1 MLWRFCSVTEAVHQQ
16 PTAYGTIGAGITGFA
31 GAQQFILP
39 GFRERYAGC
48 KTQCRCRGACH
59 TASADLK
66 ELPSADLHGLLLVS
80 TLSRPIYIRLLRVQG
95 VGVIFLCGRGRK
107 GPELAQFPSIQEG
120 FVTEYHNVGVCVLIW
135 LRESEKT
142 QQKEIENV
150 TNITGVRQIELWRRD
165 DLQHPRLDEVA
176 EEVPV
181 ALVYNGIS
189 HVVMMA
195 SPKDLEYFALGFSLS
210 EGIIESPRDIFG
222 MDVVPSCNG
231 LEVQIELSSRRFMG
245 LKERRRALAGR
256 TGCGVCG
263 VEQLNDIGK
272 PVQPLPFTQTFD
284 LNKLDDALR
293 HLNDF
298 QPVGQLTGCTHAAA
312 WMLPSGE
319 LVGGHEDVGR
329 HVALDKLLGRRSQ
342 EGESWQQG
350 AVLVS
355 SRASYEMVQK
365 SAMCGVEILFAV
377 SAATTLA
384 VEVAER
390 CNLTLVGF
398 CKPGRATVYTHPQRL
413 SN

>member
-1 MLWRFCSVTEAVHQQ
+1 MNDLHPKKHKNATS
-16 PTAYGTIGAGITGFA
+16 ITGA
-31 GAQQFILP
+31 
-39 GFRERYAGC
+39 RE
-48 KTQCRCRGACH
+48 
-59 TASADLK
+59 
-66 ELPSADLHGLLLVS
+66 VS
-80 TLSRPIYIRLLRVQG
+80 
-95 VGVIFLCGRGRK
+95 
-107 GPELAQFPSIQEG
+107 
-120 FVTEYHNVGVCVLIW
+120 
-135 LRESEKT
+135 
-142 QQKEIENV
+142 
-150 TNITGVRQIELWRRD
+150 LWKRT
-165 DLQHPRLDEVA
+165 DLQQTQPDMLA

-195 SPKDLEYFALGFSLS
+195 SPKDLEWFAIGFSLS
-210 EGIIESPRDIFG
+210 EGIIENPAEIYG

-272 PVQPLPFTQTFD
+272 PIAPLPFTQRFD
-284 LNKLDDALR
+284 LALLDNGLA
-293 HLNDF
+293 HLTDF

-319 LVGGHEDVGR
+319 LAGGHEDVGR
-329 HVALDKLLGRRSQ
+329 HVALDKLLGHRAR
-342 EGESWQQG
+342 EGETWKHG

-398 CKPGRATVYTHPQRL
+398 CKPGRATIYTHPQRL
-413 SN
+413 IVNQ

>member
-1 MLWRFCSVTEAVHQQ
+1 MNK
-16 PTAYGTIGAGITGFA
+16 I
-31 GAQQFILP
+31 
-39 GFRERYAGC
+39 
-48 KTQCRCRGACH
+48 
-59 TASADLK
+59 
-66 ELPSADLHGLLLVS
+66 
-80 TLSRPIYIRLLRVQG
+80 
-95 VGVIFLCGRGRK
+95 
-107 GPELAQFPSIQEG
+107 IQE
-120 FVTEYHNVGVCVLIW
+120 NI
-135 LRESEKT
+135 K
-142 QQKEIENV
+142 NV
-150 TNITGVRQIELWRRD
+150 TSSTGSRQLTLWKRE
-165 DLQHPRLDEVA
+165 DLQHPQPDEVA

-195 SPKDLEYFALGFSLS
+195 SPKDLEHFAMGFSLS
-210 EGIIESPRDIFG
+210 EGIIESPQDIYG

-231 LEVQIELSSRRFMG
+231 LEVQVELSSRRFMG

-284 LNKLDDALR
+284 LANLDNALR

-312 WMLPSGE
+312 WVQPSGH
-319 LVGGHEDVGR
+319 LAGGHEDVGR
-329 HVALDKLLGRRSQ
+329 HVALDKLLGRRAI
-342 EGESWQQG
+342 EGETWQQG

-398 CKPGRATVYTHPQRL
+398 CKPGRATIYTHPQRL
-413 SN
+413 VAL

>member
-1 MLWRFCSVTEAVHQQ
+1 MNK
-16 PTAYGTIGAGITGFA
+16 I
-31 GAQQFILP
+31 
-39 GFRERYAGC
+39 
-48 KTQCRCRGACH
+48 
-59 TASADLK
+59 
-66 ELPSADLHGLLLVS
+66 
-80 TLSRPIYIRLLRVQG
+80 
-95 VGVIFLCGRGRK
+95 
-107 GPELAQFPSIQEG
+107 IQE
-120 FVTEYHNVGVCVLIW
+120 NI
-135 LRESEKT
+135 K
-142 QQKEIENV
+142 NV
-150 TNITGVRQIELWRRD
+150 TSPTGSRQLTLWKRE
-165 DLQHPRLDEVA
+165 DLQHPQPDEVA

-181 ALVYNGIS
+181 ALVFNGIS

-195 SPKDLEYFALGFSLS
+195 SPKDLEHFAIGFSLS
-210 EGIIESPRDIFG
+210 EGIIESPQDIYA

-231 LEVQIELSSRRFMG
+231 LEVQVELSSRRFMG

-284 LNKLDDALR
+284 LGHLDNALR
-293 HLNDF
+293 HLPDF

-312 WMLPSGE
+312 WVQPSGH
-319 LVGGHEDVGR
+319 LAGGHEDVGR
-329 HVALDKLLGRRSQ
+329 HVALDKLLGRRAI
-342 EGESWQQG
+342 EGEAWQQG
-350 AVLVS
+350 AILVS

-413 SN
+413 IAL